1 MYRKEQQMTHL
12 DTATKPRILVIGL
25 WICVSWFILALV
37 SSGIAYYVT
46 TARGTFEP
54 VVAGLEY
61 ILITHVLRLVGGL
74 LIVLWL
80 IPLLLGYRR
89 ENYGDYLRLCGIPLP
104 SSRRERIT
112 FTVFAVVVSLLMVR
126 EFVVFDLITDLE
138 TYHNSPLWLLTFTAF
153 QPAIVEELLSRG
165 AAFGV
170 LRKRYPV
177 WVAVIVPAIFFG
189 LMHIFFGPQ
198 HTLIAGVAGMAFA
211 LLRWRTGTVWGCVAM
226 HFFIN
231 WGTGIPVW
239 GGWLVAMGV
248 DLLLSLI
255 DRRSEGQTT
264 TQSMASN
271 AGQS

>member
-1 MYRKEQQMTHL
+1 MTHL
-12 DTATKPRILVIGL
+12 DTANNRRVFVIAI

-54 VVAGLEY
+54 IVAGLEY
-61 ILITHVLRLVGGL
+61 ILITHGLRLLGGL
-74 LIVLWL
+74 LMVLWL
-80 IPLLLGYRR
+80 IPLLLGFRR
-89 ENYGDYLRLCGIPLP
+89 ENYGEFLRLMGIPLP
-104 SSRRERIT
+104 TSRRERIT
-112 FTVFAVVVSLLMVR
+112 LTVFGVVVSLLMVR
-126 EFVVFDLITDLE
+126 EFVVFDLINDLE

-153 QPAIVEELLSRG
+153 QPAIVEEFLSRG

-211 LLRWRTGTVWGCVAM
+211 LLRWRTGTVWGCVIM
-226 HFFIN
+226 HFLIN

-248 DLLLSLI
+248 DMLLSLI
-255 DRRSEGQTT
+255 DRRSEGQAPTESLLSDT
-264 TQSMASN
+264 
-271 AGQS
+271 GQL